1 MKHKKKLISIIV
13 PCFNEEKNIQPFL
26 LKIKSIINKNSA
38 DYNFNL
44 CFIDDGSTDN
54 TWINIIN
61 AKKKY
66 KFIKPIKFIKNFGKE
81 KALLCGLLENKNSDA
96 IIFIDDDLQH
106 PPQKKKKFIQN

>member
-26 LKIKSIINKNSA
+26 FKIKSIINKNSA

-54 TWINIIN
+54 TWNNIIN
-61 AKKKY
+61 AKKK
-66 KFIKPIKFIKNFGKE
+66 I
-81 KALLCGLLENKNSDA
+81 
-96 IIFIDDDLQH
+96 
-106 PPQKKKKFIQN
+106 